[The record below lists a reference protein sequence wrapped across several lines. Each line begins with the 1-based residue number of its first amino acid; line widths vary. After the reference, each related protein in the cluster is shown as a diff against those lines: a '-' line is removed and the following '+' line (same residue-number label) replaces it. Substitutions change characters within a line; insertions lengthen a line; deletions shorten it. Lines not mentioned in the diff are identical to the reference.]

1 MNTDAETGLERA
13 MKLLI
18 SDLDGTLYPRKE
30 SLNPHQREE
39 NFKAVKRWVDRGH
52 QFAVATARGLHHYPA
67 IREALGF
74 DVHFIGGNGAAVRL
88 VNGETIIKQLPCS
101 VYIDLCRF
109 VRDQDLNVS
118 VTTGYHNQWIWSH
131 NDRYPRGVAAYDG
144 IWDSIEI
151 ANLEEMNPED
161 GVERIQIFVPPHQRD
176 AFRETLAQRN
186 YPGIITTSDQDMIDI
201 GPLNSSKGI
210 SISELCQR
218 YNIGQDDLI
227 VVGDSENDIP
237 MFKTTPHSYC
247 IDLAEPRVIE
257 SASHSVASV
266 QELIDNLL
274 EEELPEFSFSGQSA
288 E

>member
-1 MNTDAETGLERA
+1 MWSA
-13 MKLLI
+13 
-18 SDLDGTLYPRKE
+18 
-30 SLNPHQREE
+30 
-39 NFKAVKRWVDRGH
+39 FK
-52 QFAVATARGLHHYPA
+52 F
-67 IREALGF
+67 
-74 DVHFIGGNGAAVRL
+74 
-88 VNGETIIKQLPCS
+88 
-101 VYIDLCRF
+101 
-109 VRDQDLNVS
+109 
-118 VTTGYHNQWIWSH
+118 
-131 NDRYPRGVAAYDG
+131 
-144 IWDSIEI
+144 
-151 ANLEEMNPED
+151 
-161 GVERIQIFVPPHQRD
+161 FVPPHQRD

-247 IDLAEPRVIE
+247 IDLAEPRVIQ

-274 EEELPEFSFSGQSA
+274 EEELSEFNFSGQSA

>member
-1 MNTDAETGLERA
+1 M
-13 MKLLI
+13 
-18 SDLDGTLYPRKE
+18 
-30 SLNPHQREE
+30 
-39 NFKAVKRWVDRGH
+39 
-52 QFAVATARGLHHYPA
+52 ATARGLHHYPA

-161 GVERIQIFVPPHQRD
+161 GVERIQILCRRSSAMPSGKRW
-176 AFRETLAQRN
+176 RS
-186 YPGIITTSDQDMIDI
+186 GIIR
-201 GPLNSSKGI
+201 G
-210 SISELCQR
+210 
-218 YNIGQDDLI
+218 
-227 VVGDSENDIP
+227 
-237 MFKTTPHSYC
+237 
-247 IDLAEPRVIE
+247 
-257 SASHSVASV
+257 
-266 QELIDNLL
+266 LL
-274 EEELPEFSFSGQSA
+274 RPA
-288 E
+288 IRI